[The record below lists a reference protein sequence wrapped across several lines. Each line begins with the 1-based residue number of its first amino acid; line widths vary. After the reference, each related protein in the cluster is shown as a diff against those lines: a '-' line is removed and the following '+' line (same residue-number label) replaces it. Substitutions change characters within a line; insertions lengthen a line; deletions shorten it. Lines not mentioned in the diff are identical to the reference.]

1 MYRNSVPSRVDQKWA
16 EQKAKLQNQFANLTD
31 KDLKFETGRKHEMIE
46 RVGVKLGKTEAEIDR
61 IFDSL

>member
-1 MYRNSVPSRVDQKWA
+1 MYRNSTPSRVDQKWA

-61 IFDSL
+61 IFNAL